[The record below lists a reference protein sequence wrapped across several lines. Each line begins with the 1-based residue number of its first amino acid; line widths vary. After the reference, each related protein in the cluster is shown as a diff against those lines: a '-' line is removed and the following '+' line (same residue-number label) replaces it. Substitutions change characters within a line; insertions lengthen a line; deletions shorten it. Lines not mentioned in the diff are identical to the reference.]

1 MFYMIRGL
9 LTPPE
14 VARMREFG
22 ERLHFVDG
30 RVSNPHSQVKQNLQ
44 VDNADPGYVESSRI
58 VADAFNRSREFQDFA
73 MPKRYAPPLLCK
85 YQVGMKY
92 GVHGDAAFIR
102 TGNVIVR
109 SDLSCTVFIADPAS
123 YQGGELTS
131 HLGGPALSIKGQP
144 GDAVV
149 YPSTTLHEVRPV
161 TAGIRLVSITF
172 IESYVQEEGRRDILY
187 ELGEV
192 LALEGSKMDWL
203 NRTRLATAR
212 ENLMRMWSIT

>member
-1 MFYMIRGL
+1 MFYIIRGL

-14 VARMREFG
+14 IARLRELAG
-22 ERLHFVDG
+22 RLHFVDG
-30 RVSNPHSQVKQNLQ
+30 RVSNPHSEVKQNLQ
-44 VDNADPGYVESSRI
+44 VDNADPGYQESTRI
-58 VADAFNRSREFQDFA
+58 VAEAFNRSREFQDFA
-73 MPKRYAPPLLCK
+73 LPRKYAPPLLCK
-85 YQVGMKY
+85 YHPGMKY

-102 TGNVIVR
+102 VAGELVR

-131 HLGGPALSIKGQP
+131 HLGGPALSIKGNA
-144 GDAVV
+144 GDAVI

-161 TAGIRLVSITF
+161 TAGMRIVSITF
-172 IESYVQEEGRRDILY
+172 IQSYVQEEGRRDILY

-192 LALEGSKMDWL
+192 LALEGAKMDWL

-212 ENLMRMWSIT
+212 ENLLRMWSIT